1 MFSLRGFFE
10 TLLENQWNPTSRRE
24 LLDVY
29 IALYD
34 TLIDDDEDIRDQGA
48 ATVSLLLS
56 NKKLNT
62 AKRENLSYSLSPPAA
77 KHRLLLFIQ
86 ETFRYSERMQAKAIE
101 KMIGLKYPVK
111 VGSAMENSSDR
122 DKIRLRPVAEI
133 LADAQT
139 PDTAVFVEERQNLYV
154 DSVGEADAWAYL
166 LVVLDADVCN
176 ASALAALELW
186 TKDGLLHL
194 IDTCKKQKDNSLG
207 FTSDPD
213 IHLLFMRTILATKV
227 LINFS
232 TRTSAKW
239 RLRGDVHR
247 KLLNELQELGKG
259 ISLHGL
265 LLEAMQCSSQ
275 QSS

>member
-34 TLIDDDEDIRDQGA
+34 TLVDDDEDIRDQGA

-56 NKKLNT
+56 NKRLNP
-62 AKRENLSYSLSPPAA
+62 AKRDNLSYSLSPPAA
-77 KHRLLLFIQ
+77 KHRLLLFLQ
-86 ETFRYSERMQAKAIE
+86 ETFRYSERMHAKAIE
-101 KMIGLKYPVK
+101 KMIGIKYPVEN
-111 VGSAMENSSDR
+111 GSAMDNSSDR
-122 DKIRLRPVAEI
+122 EKIRLRPVAEI
-133 LADAQT
+133 FADAQT

-154 DSVGEADAWAYL
+154 DPVGEADAWANL
-166 LVVLDADVCN
+166 LMVLDTDVCD
-176 ASALAALELW
+176 ASALAALETW

-194 IDTCKKQKDNSLG
+194 LDTCKKQEDNSLG

-213 IHLLFMRTILATKV
+213 IHLLFMRTILAAKV
-227 LINFS
+227 LINVS

-239 RLRGDVHR
+239 RLPGDMYR
-247 KLLNELQELGKG
+247 KLLYELQELGKE
-259 ISLHGL
+259 ISLNGL
-265 LLEAMQCSSQ
+265 LLEAMECSSQ
-275 QSS
+275 RNS